1 MKVHVKINPMNYDL
15 FANTTAVVHFTTIV
29 AVIVGLLVCFRY
41 KRFRPWEAG
50 ALITIVVLWSYY
62 GNCPLTIL
70 EQYWRELAGQ
80 DANLTSV
87 GFLPYYAD
95 KLLGIG
101 LSSRLIQRSTFFTG
115 GAIFAASI
123 EWLSPYFHFHLFSLR
138 RALKRLVGIKMKR
151 RYA

>member
-1 MKVHVKINPMNYDL
+1 MNYAYW
-15 FANTTAVVHFTTIV
+15 ANVVASTHFLIIV

-50 ALITIVVLWSYY
+50 ALITIVVLWSHY

-70 EQYWRELAGQ
+70 EQYWREQAGQ
-80 DANLTSV
+80 TPNLTSV

-95 KLLGIG
+95 KILGIG
-101 LSSRLIQRSTFFTG
+101 LSSRIVQRSTFFTG
-115 GAIFAASI
+115 GAIFTASLD
-123 EWLSPYFHFHLFSLR
+123 WLSPYLHFHLFSIR
-138 RALKRLVGIKMKR
+138 RSLKSFFGIKQKKR

>member
-70 EQYWRELAGQ
+70 EEKLRTLAGNPTGITNIGLTPFY
-80 DANLTSV
+80 AN
-87 GFLPYYAD
+87 
-95 KLLGIG
+95 KLLGV
-101 LSSRLIQRSTFFTG
+101 SFTSRMVQQTTFFTG
-115 GAIFAASI
+115 GALFAASI
-123 EWLSPYFHFHLFSLR
+123 EWLSPVMHLELFRAR
-138 RALKRLVGIKMKR
+138 RLFRKAKRKF
-151 RYA
+151 A